1 MPNGK
6 TFDLVLHGAR
16 ADLPELRTLVGW
28 LRGRG
33 HVARVHVTWEAGD
46 AERFAADACRAGT
59 DAVIAVGG
67 DGTVNEVVNGL
78 AGFET
83 PLGIVPAGTANDF
96 ARQIGVPYDDVHA
109 AMDVILST
117 APTQIDTAELNGR
130 RFLNVSSAGIGAE
143 ATSETSSAAK
153 AMLGPLAYAITGVRK
168 LAELETRRA
177 RFVGPGFDHDGE
189 YLLFTVGNG
198 RATGA
203 GTIVAPLAS
212 VTDGLL
218 DLCLVEPMA
227 RTELAGLLLQIKRG
241 ELLESQGVRYV
252 QTPYLRVES
261 EEPISVNIDGEPS
274 SFTVLEY
281 RARPSD
287 LWIHVAHLPGADTD

>member
-1 MPNGK
+1 MPTGK
-6 TFDLVLHGAR
+6 TFDLIIHGAR
-16 ADLPELRTLVGW
+16 AELPELRTMVGW
-28 LRGRG
+28 MRDRG
-33 HVARVHVTWEAGD
+33 HRVRPRVTWEAGD
-46 AERFAADACRAGT
+46 AERFALEGARAGV

-78 AGFET
+78 SGLDT

-96 ARQIGVPYDDVHA
+96 ARQVGIPDDVHA

-117 APTQIDTAELNGR
+117 EPTRVDTGELNGK
-130 RFLNVSSAGIGAE
+130 RFLNVSSAGIAAE
-143 ATSETSSAAK
+143 TTSETSSAAK
-153 AMLGPLAYAITGVRK
+153 AVLGPLAYAITGVRK
-168 LAELETRRA
+168 LAELEARRA

-203 GTIVAPLAS
+203 GTVVAPLAS

-218 DLCLVEPMA
+218 DVCLVEPMA
-227 RTELAGLLLQIKRG
+227 RSEFAALLLQIKRG
-241 ELLESQGVRYV
+241 GHLENSGVRYV

-261 EEPISVNIDGEPS
+261 DEPVSVNIDGEPYT
-274 SFTVLEY
+274 FATLDY
-281 RARPSD
+281 RARPAD
-287 LWIHVAHLPGADTD
+287 LLVHVAHLPGDDESR